1 VIRPQPHPGGNLL
14 ARIRTDT
21 IWCLLACRIDRGR
34 VLAINHYEGMFIL
47 DSGRF
52 GANPDAAAAEVT
64 GIIEKV
70 GGTVSTHRPW
80 QDSKLAYPINGHRK
94 GLYYLAFFTAE
105 SRAVNEINGI
115 VKLNDNVLRHL
126 VLSHDKGLY
135 DQMVEMVGGEAFR
148 TVDPVDPDAPSAK
161 PAKADAPSEKPAEAA
176 TTDGEAEVETAAA
189 E

>member
-1 VIRPQPHPGGNLL
+1 M
-14 ARIRTDT
+14 
-21 IWCLLACRIDRGR
+21 
-34 VLAINHYEGMFIL
+34 AINHYEGMFIL

-52 GANPDAAAAEVT
+52 GANPEAAAAEVT

-105 SRAVNEINGI
+105 SRAVNEITGI

-126 VLSHDKGLY
+126 ILSHDKGLY

-148 TVDPVDPDAPSAK
+148 TVDPDAPAVKSDESGKTEEGVKPAEGAKTEDGAK
-161 PAKADAPSEKPAEAA
+161 PAEGEETK
-176 TTDGEAEVETAAA
+176 GEAEVETAAA

>member
-1 VIRPQPHPGGNLL
+1 M
-14 ARIRTDT
+14 
-21 IWCLLACRIDRGR
+21 CRIDRGR

-52 GANPDAAAAEVT
+52 GANPDAAATEVT
-64 GIIEKV
+64 AIIEKV
-70 GGTVSTHRPW
+70 GGTVAAHRPW
-80 QDSKLAYPINGHRK
+80 QDTKLAYPINGHRK

-126 VLSHDKGLY
+126 ILSHDKGLY

-148 TVDPVDPDAPSAK
+148 TVDPD
-161 PAKADAPSEKPAEAA
+161 
-176 TTDGEAEVETAAA
+176 VETEKSAGRGDADSDDDSVDDDD

>member
-1 VIRPQPHPGGNLL
+1 M
-14 ARIRTDT
+14 
-21 IWCLLACRIDRGR
+21 
-34 VLAINHYEGMFIL
+34 AINHYEGMFIL

>member
-1 VIRPQPHPGGNLL
+1 M
-14 ARIRTDT
+14 
-21 IWCLLACRIDRGR
+21 
-34 VLAINHYEGMFIL
+34 AINHYEGMFIL

-52 GANPDAAAAEVT
+52 GASPDAAATEVT

-70 GGTVSTHRPW
+70 GGTVSAHRPW

-105 SRAVNEINGI
+105 STAVNEINGI

-126 VLSHDKGLY
+126 ILSHDKGLY

-148 TVDPVDPDAPSAK
+148 AVDPDAEVEK
-161 PAKADAPSEKPAEAA
+161 PAKAEGEKPEAA
-176 TTDGEAEVETAAA
+176 DDEKTEGAAEVAEVKAAAA

>member
-1 VIRPQPHPGGNLL
+1 M
-14 ARIRTDT
+14 
-21 IWCLLACRIDRGR
+21 
-34 VLAINHYEGMFIL
+34 AINHYEGMFIL

-52 GANPDAAAAEVT
+52 GASPEAAAAEVT

-70 GGTVSTHRPW
+70 GGTVSAHRPW

-105 SRAVNEINGI
+105 STAVNEINGI

-148 TVDPVDPDAPSAK
+148 AVDP
-161 PAKADAPSEKPAEAA
+161 DAPSEKPAKAEGDKPAEADGEKPEAA
-176 TTDGEAEVETAAA
+176 AEEAEV
-189 E
+189 

>member
-1 VIRPQPHPGGNLL
+1 M
-14 ARIRTDT
+14 
-21 IWCLLACRIDRGR
+21 
-34 VLAINHYEGMFIL
+34 AINHYEGMFIL

-52 GANPDAAAAEVT
+52 GANPEAAAAEVT

-148 TVDPVDPDAPSAK
+148 TVDPVDPDAPSVK
-161 PAKADAPSEKPAEAA
+161 PAKADAPGEKPAEAV

>member
-1 VIRPQPHPGGNLL
+1 
-14 ARIRTDT
+14 
-21 IWCLLACRIDRGR
+21 
-34 VLAINHYEGMFIL
+34 LAINHYEGMFIL

-148 TVDPVDPDAPSAK
+148 AVDPVDPDAPSAK
-161 PAKADAPSEKPAEAA
+161 PAKADDPSEKPAEAA

>member
-1 VIRPQPHPGGNLL
+1 M
-14 ARIRTDT
+14 
-21 IWCLLACRIDRGR
+21 
-34 VLAINHYEGMFIL
+34 AINHYEGMFIL

-52 GANPDAAAAEVT
+52 GASPEAAASEVT

-70 GGTVSTHRPW
+70 GGTVSAHRPW

-105 SRAVNEINGI
+105 STAVNEISGI

-148 TVDPVDPDAPSAK
+148 AVDPDAASEK
-161 PAKADAPSEKPAEAA
+161 PAKAEGEKPA
-176 TTDGEAEVETAAA
+176 DG
-189 E
+189 

>member
-1 VIRPQPHPGGNLL
+1 
-14 ARIRTDT
+14 
-21 IWCLLACRIDRGR
+21 
-34 VLAINHYEGMFIL
+34 LAINHYEGMFIL

-52 GANPDAAAAEVT
+52 GASPDAAAAEVI

-70 GGTVSTHRPW
+70 GGTVSAHRPW

-105 SRAVNEINGI
+105 STAVNEINSI

-126 VLSHDKGLY
+126 ILNHDKGLY

-148 TVDPVDPDAPSAK
+148 MVDPEV
-161 PAKADAPSEKPAEAA
+161 KADAGPAVADAVAVDDDE
-176 TTDGEAEVETAAA
+176 EEVEAVTA

>member
-1 VIRPQPHPGGNLL
+1 
-14 ARIRTDT
+14 
-21 IWCLLACRIDRGR
+21 
-34 VLAINHYEGMFIL
+34 LAINHYEGMFIL

-52 GANPDAAAAEVT
+52 GANPEAAAAEVT

-70 GGTVSTHRPW
+70 GGTLSAHRPW

-105 SRAVNEINGI
+105 STAVNEINGI

-148 TVDPVDPDAPSAK
+148 TVDPDAVAAK
-161 PAKADAPSEKPAEAA
+161 PASAKGDEPAAAEGDKPAEA
-176 TTDGEAEVETAAA
+176 TEGAEVEATAA

>member
-1 VIRPQPHPGGNLL
+1 
-14 ARIRTDT
+14 
-21 IWCLLACRIDRGR
+21 
-34 VLAINHYEGMFIL
+34 LAINHYEGMFIL

-52 GANPDAAAAEVT
+52 GASPEAAAAEVT

-70 GGTVSTHRPW
+70 GGTVSAHRPW

-105 SRAVNEINGI
+105 STAVNEINGI

-148 TVDPVDPDAPSAK
+148 AVDP
-161 PAKADAPSEKPAEAA
+161 DAPSEKPAKAEGDKPAEADGEKPEAA
-176 TTDGEAEVETAAA
+176 AEEAEVEAAAA

>member
-1 VIRPQPHPGGNLL
+1 M
-14 ARIRTDT
+14 
-21 IWCLLACRIDRGR
+21 
-34 VLAINHYEGMFIL
+34 AINHYEGMFIL

-52 GANPDAAAAEVT
+52 GASPEAAAAEVT

-70 GGTVSTHRPW
+70 GGTVSAHRPW

-105 SRAVNEINGI
+105 STAVNEINGI

-148 TVDPVDPDAPSAK
+148 AVDP
-161 PAKADAPSEKPAEAA
+161 DAPSEKPAKAEGDKPAEADGEKPEAA
-176 TTDGEAEVETAAA
+176 AEEAEVEAAAA

>member
-1 VIRPQPHPGGNLL
+1 
-14 ARIRTDT
+14 
-21 IWCLLACRIDRGR
+21 
-34 VLAINHYEGMFIL
+34 LAINHYEGMFIL

-148 TVDPVDPDAPSAK
+148 AVDPVDPDAPSAK

>member
-1 VIRPQPHPGGNLL
+1 M
-14 ARIRTDT
+14 
-21 IWCLLACRIDRGR
+21 CRIDRGR

-52 GANPDAAAAEVT
+52 GANPDAAATEVT

-70 GGTVSTHRPW
+70 GGTVSAHRPW
-80 QDSKLAYPINGHRK
+80 QDTKLAYPINGHRK

-115 VKLNDNVLRHL
+115 VKLNENVLRHL
-126 VLSHDKGLY
+126 ILSHDKGLY

-148 TVDPVDPDAPSAK
+148 TVDPDAVTE
-161 PAKADAPSEKPAEAA
+161 KATSGKNDSDDDDDD
-176 TTDGEAEVETAAA
+176 TDDGDE
-189 E
+189 

>member
-1 VIRPQPHPGGNLL
+1 M
-14 ARIRTDT
+14 
-21 IWCLLACRIDRGR
+21 
-34 VLAINHYEGMFIL
+34 AINHYEGMFIL

-52 GANPDAAAAEVT
+52 GANPDAAATEVT
-64 GIIEKV
+64 AIIEKV
-70 GGTVSTHRPW
+70 GGTVAAHRPW
-80 QDSKLAYPINGHRK
+80 QDTKLAYPINGHRK

-126 VLSHDKGLY
+126 ILSHDKGLY

-148 TVDPVDPDAPSAK
+148 TVDPD
-161 PAKADAPSEKPAEAA
+161 
-176 TTDGEAEVETAAA
+176 VETEKSAGRDDADSDDDSMDDDD

>member
-1 VIRPQPHPGGNLL
+1 M
-14 ARIRTDT
+14 
-21 IWCLLACRIDRGR
+21 
-34 VLAINHYEGMFIL
+34 AINHYEGMFIL

-52 GANPDAAAAEVT
+52 GANPEAAAAEVT

-70 GGTVSTHRPW
+70 GGKVSTHRPW

-105 SRAVNEINGI
+105 STAVNEINGI

-148 TVDPVDPDAPSAK
+148 TVDPDAETAK
-161 PAKADAPSEKPAEAA
+161 PAKAEGEKPAETEGETPAGTEEA
-176 TTDGEAEVETAAA
+176 TEGAEVESAAA

>member
-1 VIRPQPHPGGNLL
+1 
-14 ARIRTDT
+14 
-21 IWCLLACRIDRGR
+21 
-34 VLAINHYEGMFIL
+34 LAINHYEGMFIL

-52 GANPDAAAAEVT
+52 GASPDAAATEVT

-70 GGTVSTHRPW
+70 GGTVSAHRPW

-105 SRAVNEINGI
+105 STAVNEINGI

-126 VLSHDKGLY
+126 ILSHDKGLY

-148 TVDPVDPDAPSAK
+148 AVDPDAEVEK
-161 PAKADAPSEKPAEAA
+161 PAKAEGEKPEAA
-176 TTDGEAEVETAAA
+176 DDEKTEGAAEVAEVKAAAA

>member
-1 VIRPQPHPGGNLL
+1 
-14 ARIRTDT
+14 
-21 IWCLLACRIDRGR
+21 
-34 VLAINHYEGMFIL
+34 MFIL

-52 GANPDAAAAEVT
+52 GANPEAAATEVT

-105 SRAVNEINGI
+105 SRAVNDINGI

-148 TVDPVDPDAPSAK
+148 TVDP
-161 PAKADAPSEKPAEAA
+161 DAPSEKPADAKTETTAETTAEAATAEAA

>member
-1 VIRPQPHPGGNLL
+1 M
-14 ARIRTDT
+14 
-21 IWCLLACRIDRGR
+21 
-34 VLAINHYEGMFIL
+34 AINHYEGMFIL

-52 GANPDAAAAEVT
+52 GANPEAAAAEVT

-105 SRAVNEINGI
+105 SRAVNDINGI

-126 VLSHDKGLY
+126 ILSHDKGLY

-148 TVDPVDPDAPSAK
+148 TVDPDAPAV
-161 PAKADAPSEKPAEAA
+161 KPAEGGETEEVAA
-176 TTDGEAEVETAAA
+176 PVEGDETKGEAEVEPAVA

>member
-1 VIRPQPHPGGNLL
+1 
-14 ARIRTDT
+14 
-21 IWCLLACRIDRGR
+21 
-34 VLAINHYEGMFIL
+34 LAINHYEGMFIL

-52 GANPDAAAAEVT
+52 GANPDAAATEVT
-64 GIIEKV
+64 AIIEKV
-70 GGTVSTHRPW
+70 GGTVAAHRPW
-80 QDSKLAYPINGHRK
+80 QDTKLAYPINGHRK

-126 VLSHDKGLY
+126 ILSHDKGLY

-148 TVDPVDPDAPSAK
+148 TVDPD
-161 PAKADAPSEKPAEAA
+161 
-176 TTDGEAEVETAAA
+176 VETEKSAGRDDADSDDDSMDDDD

>member
-1 VIRPQPHPGGNLL
+1 
-14 ARIRTDT
+14 
-21 IWCLLACRIDRGR
+21 
-34 VLAINHYEGMFIL
+34 MFIL

-52 GANPDAAAAEVT
+52 GASPEAAAAEVT

-70 GGTVSTHRPW
+70 GGTVSAHRPW

-105 SRAVNEINGI
+105 STAVNEINGI

-148 TVDPVDPDAPSAK
+148 AVDPDAADDK
-161 PAKADAPSEKPAEAA
+161 PAKAEGEKSAEADGEKPEAA
-176 TTDGEAEVETAAA
+176 AEEAEVEAAAA

>member
-1 VIRPQPHPGGNLL
+1 M
-14 ARIRTDT
+14 
-21 IWCLLACRIDRGR
+21 
-34 VLAINHYEGMFIL
+34 AINHYEGMFIL

-52 GANPDAAAAEVT
+52 GASPEAAAAEVT

-70 GGTVSTHRPW
+70 GGTVSAHRPW

-105 SRAVNEINGI
+105 STAVNKINGI

-148 TVDPVDPDAPSAK
+148 AVDP
-161 PAKADAPSEKPAEAA
+161 DAPSEKPAKAEGDKPAEADGEKPEAA
-176 TTDGEAEVETAAA
+176 AEEAEVEAAAA

>member
-1 VIRPQPHPGGNLL
+1 M
-14 ARIRTDT
+14 
-21 IWCLLACRIDRGR
+21 
-34 VLAINHYEGMFIL
+34 AINHYEGMFIL

-52 GANPDAAAAEVT
+52 GANPEAAAAEVT

-105 SRAVNEINGI
+105 SRAVNDITGI

-126 VLSHDKGLY
+126 ILSHDKGLY

-148 TVDPVDPDAPSAK
+148 TVDPDTPAVKSAEGGEIEEG
-161 PAKADAPSEKPAEAA
+161 ATPAEGDG
-176 TTDGEAEVETAAA
+176 TNGEAEFETAVA

>member
-1 VIRPQPHPGGNLL
+1 M
-14 ARIRTDT
+14 
-21 IWCLLACRIDRGR
+21 
-34 VLAINHYEGMFIL
+34 AINHYEGMFIL

-52 GANPDAAAAEVT
+52 GANPEAAAAEVT
-64 GIIEKV
+64 GIVEKV
-70 GGTVSTHRPW
+70 GGSLVAHRPW

-126 VLSHDKGLY
+126 ILSHDKGLF

-148 TVDPVDPDAPSAK
+148 TTDPDAVTAK
-161 PAKADAPSEKPAEAA
+161 PAESEKPADAEAA
-176 TTDGEAEVETAAA
+176 SKEVSEAPAAETAAA

>member
-1 VIRPQPHPGGNLL
+1 
-14 ARIRTDT
+14 
-21 IWCLLACRIDRGR
+21 
-34 VLAINHYEGMFIL
+34 MFIL

-52 GANPDAAAAEVT
+52 GANPEAAAAEVT

-105 SRAVNEINGI
+105 SRAVNDITGI

-126 VLSHDKGLY
+126 ILSHDKALY

-148 TVDPVDPDAPSAK
+148 TVDPDAPAAK
-161 PAKADAPSEKPAEAA
+161 PAEEGAKPAE
-176 TTDGEAEVETAAA
+176 GEETKGESEVEAAAA

>member
-1 VIRPQPHPGGNLL
+1 M
-14 ARIRTDT
+14 
-21 IWCLLACRIDRGR
+21 
-34 VLAINHYEGMFIL
+34 AINHYEGMFIL

-52 GANPDAAAAEVT
+52 GANPEAAATEVT

-70 GGTVSTHRPW
+70 GGTLSAHRPW

-105 SRAVNEINGI
+105 SRAVNDINGI

-148 TVDPVDPDAPSAK
+148 TVDP
-161 PAKADAPSEKPAEAA
+161 DAPSEKPRAKAQAGDDDSDDDDSDDDDSGSDDSDSDDE
-176 TTDGEAEVETAAA
+176 
-189 E
+189 